1 MSAESTP
8 LPDTFTIDDDFPP
21 VEYDQWR
28 AIAEASLS
36 GAPFEKKLVTHTY
49 EGIDV
54 QPVYAL
60 RDRPDEPDS
69 EGFPG
74 FAPHVRGASPPGTSV
89 SGWDLRQTYSH
100 PLLQNAKSEIDAD
113 LQGGVTSIE
122 LRLDAITRSGRDPD
136 NSRAGDFAC
145 DGLMLYRLDD
155 LRQLLADVN
164 LEETGI
170 ALSAGAAFVP
180 AAATLAAL
188 WHQRRV
194 PADKVRGAF
203 RADPLGVL
211 ACCGELPVAPS
222 ASLEQM
228 ADLADWTAKH
238 FPHVRA
244 VAVDTSA
251 YHHAGATA
259 VQDVAF
265 AAATGVSYLRA
276 MTEAGMSIDAAA
288 GQILFSLCVGTHH
301 FLSIAK
307 LRALRRVWSR
317 VVTASGGS
325 DVAMQLHVRTSDRV
339 LTKRDPYV
347 NLLRNT
353 VGVFAAGI
361 GGADVI
367 TSVPFDHML
376 GLPDEFSRRV
386 ARNTALILQ
395 EESHLNRVVDPVGG
409 SWFLDSLTDEVAAK
423 AWKCFQ
429 EIERQGGMLSALESG
444 WIVQQIDSAF
454 APRAKDI
461 AVRKEGITGV
471 SEFPNLAEEVETRVP
486 ANTVALRRAAAENVA
501 AERIEI
507 DATLLASI
515 TSGPGRISAAI
526 EAALAGATI
535 GQLSAALG
543 FHEQP
548 AELKKHLEPRS
559 LAAGFEELR
568 MASDDWLKS
577 HGRRPAVFLA
587 NMGPVAHHTAR
598 AMYSKNFFEAGGFEV
613 VTSDGFVDAE
623 TAAAALKASGASTAV
638 ICSSDKLYPEFV
650 PQVAPALKTA
660 GARCVVL
667 AGHPGD
673 NETAWRDAGVDR
685 FIFIKCDVLGTLTEM
700 LREEGVVSP

>member
-1 MSAESTP
+1 MTAESTP
-8 LPDTFTIDDDFPP
+8 LPDTFSIDDDFPP

-36 GAPFEKKLVTHTY
+36 GAPFEKKLITHTY

-54 QPVYAL
+54 QPVYTK

-74 FAPHVRGASPPGTSV
+74 FVPLVRGVRPLGTSV
-89 SGWDLRQTYSH
+89 SGWDLRQTYAH
-100 PLLQNAKSEIDAD
+100 PVPQNAKSDIAAD

-122 LRLDAITRSGRDPD
+122 FRLDAISRSGLDPD
-136 NSRAGDFAC
+136 DAQARTVEC

-155 LRQLLADVN
+155 LRELLADVN

-170 ALSAGAAFVP
+170 ALSAGAAFLP

-188 WHQRRV
+188 WQQRRAA
-194 PADKVRGAF
+194 PKKVRGTF
-203 RADPLGVL
+203 RADPLGAL
-211 ACCGELPVAPS
+211 ASCGELPVPTA
-222 ASLEQM
+222 ALLEQM
-228 ADLADWTAKH
+228 ADLAAWTAKNY
-238 FPHVRA
+238 PNVRA
-244 VAVDTSA
+244 VAVDTSP

-265 AAATGVSYLRA
+265 AAATGVAYLRA
-276 MTEAGMSIDAAA
+276 MIEAGMSIDAAA
-288 GQILFSLCVGTHH
+288 GQILFSLSVGTHH

-325 DVAMQLHVRTSDRV
+325 NAAMQLHVRTSDRV

-395 EESHLNRVVDPVGG
+395 EESHLNRVVDPAGG
-409 SWFLDSLTDEVAAK
+409 SWFLDSLTDEVGAK
-423 AWKCFQ
+423 AWECFQ
-429 EIERQGGMLSALESG
+429 EIERKGGMLSVLESG

-454 APRAKDI
+454 APRARDI
-461 AVRKEGITGV
+461 ALRKEGITGV
-471 SEFPNLAEEVETRVP
+471 SEFPNLAEEVEIRVLP
-486 ANTVALRRAAAENVA
+486 HTGALRRAAAERVA

-515 TSGPGRISAAI
+515 SSGPGRISAAV
-526 EAALAGATI
+526 EATLAGATI
-535 GQLSAALG
+535 GQLAAALG
-543 FHEQP
+543 FHEEP
-548 AELKKHLEPRS
+548 TVLKKHLEPRG

-598 AMYSKNFFEAGGFEV
+598 ATYSKNFFEAGGFEV
-613 VTSDGFVDAE
+613 ATSDGFADAE
-623 TAAAALKASGASTAV
+623 TAAEAFKASGASTAV
-638 ICSSDKLYPEFV
+638 ICSSDKAYQEFV

-673 NETAWRDAGVDR
+673 NESAWRDAGVDR
-685 FIFIKCDVLGTLTEM
+685 FIFIKCDVLGTLKEM
-700 LREEGVVSP
+700 LREEGVFSP